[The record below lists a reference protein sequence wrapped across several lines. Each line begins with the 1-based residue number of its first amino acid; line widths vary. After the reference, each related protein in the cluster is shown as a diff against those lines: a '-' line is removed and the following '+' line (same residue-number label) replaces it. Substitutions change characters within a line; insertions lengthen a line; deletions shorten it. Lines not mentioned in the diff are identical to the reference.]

1 MPMQKN
7 SKMYIFGANATGVV
21 AQFVH
26 PVHDVIPVQAA
37 SALASDG
44 GLGTS
49 RVDRF
54 PPNNIPPN
62 AILSFDAAYVEV
74 RGDRAAN
81 GDYVTLALSV
91 VEKFNLLGVV
101 TCDRIVGRLTGT
113 YPADLNT
120 PAEISIV
127 PTGSVFEKLRIGDV
141 FFERLEVAPDFFGA
155 PAHASWTGLL
165 GALQNPRE
173 RSLLQSISLPAPNG
187 DPVSLPEAGQKR
199 DLLGFCIG
207 PSDPL
212 QFSVPDFG
220 TVHLGEFFCGPTYR
234 RLIMLRAELDGAV
247 RGSVVVGDP
256 VIIGDPYP

>member
-26 PVHDVIPVQAA
+26 PVYEVIPVQAA
-37 SALASDG
+37 SALALDG
-44 GLGTS
+44 GQGAS

-54 PPNNIPPN
+54 QHQ
-62 AILSFDAAYVEV
+62 ILSFDAAYVDV

-81 GDYVTLALSV
+81 GDYVTVALSV
-91 VEKFNLLGVV
+91 VEKFNLLDVV

-113 YPADLNT
+113 YPADLNA

-127 PTGSVFEKLRIGDV
+127 PTGSVFERLRIGNV
-141 FFERLEVAPDFFGA
+141 FFERLEVAPEFFGE
-155 PAHASWTGLL
+155 PGHASWTGLL
-165 GALQNPRE
+165 AALQNPRE
-173 RSLLQSISLPAPNG
+173 RDLLQSISLPAPNG
-187 DPVSLPEAGQKR
+187 DAVLLPEAGQKR

-212 QFSVPDFG
+212 QFSVPNFG

-247 RGSVVVGDP
+247 QGSVVVGDP
-256 VIIGDPYP
+256 VVIGDPYP